1 MVIQIAIHR
10 TVLPLVQGPS
20 QRLVQISSHVSASGF
35 LVRLPLC
42 KETRSNIVV
51 SLAVWYVIVD
61 VRTTIEQT

>member
-51 SLAVWYVIVD
+51 SLAV
-61 VRTTIEQT
+61 